1 MVMMMVMSNSMYAI
15 LLCMCCVNSRL
26 GSHAAEQIHVTAL
39 CVSRNH
45 ILVCNKNPL
54 LLCQR
59 LHTMGAILALGTI
72 DYVSC
77 MNFHL
82 STYKQIQSVGVSHL
96 CLLDCI

>member
-1 MVMMMVMSNSMYAI
+1 MMMVMSNSMYAI

-26 GSHAAEQIHVTAL
+26 GSHAAEQIHVTKL
-39 CVSRNH
+39 YVTSDH

-59 LHTMGAILALGTI
+59 LHTVGAILALGTI
-72 DYVSC
+72 NYVPC

-82 STYKQIQSVGVSHL
+82 STYKRK
-96 CLLDCI
+96 